1 MWSIMN
7 ALKDFT
13 ELHDAIEAELKK
25 RLPLLDTVALYDPT
39 DIEPGK
45 SFKIDTPAV
54 LIEMVEAKPGRAV
67 TGGRI
72 PFNCEFALHCILS
85 SKTPDLPLA
94 VRNLAAMVALVV
106 GYTEEDAEK
115 NQITDFVVYG
125 RQNWGLGDLGVES
138 VPIDSINLYP
148 GSFKP
153 GKGGKEKAFGFDSM
167 IVTFEQQIHLG
178 NLLINPP
185 TFLPG
190 QVEIEG
196 SDSVGVDGWT

>member
-1 MWSIMN
+1 MKV
-7 ALKDFT
+7 LKDFT

-39 DIEPGK
+39 DIVPGE

-94 VRNLAAMVALVV
+94 VRNLAAMLALVV
-106 GYTEEDAEK
+106 GYTEDDAAQNKES
-115 NQITDFVVYG
+115 DFVVGG
-125 RQNWGLGDLGVES
+125 RQSWGLSALGVES
-138 VPIDSINLYP
+138 VPIDSINIYP
-148 GSFKP
+148 GAFKP
-153 GKGGKEKAFGFDSM
+153 GKGGNEKAFGFDSM

-178 NLLINPP
+178 DLLINPP
-185 TFLPG
+185 EFLPG
-190 QVEIEG
+190 EVAFEG
-196 SDSVGVDGWT
+196 AQGWT